1 MKLIHTLILTLLLTA
16 CASLKST
23 NEQPQTIPWPTRQ
36 AQAQS
41 ITQWDI
47 QGVIGIKSDKQN
59 FSAHYYWIQ
68 QGDNYTISLYGPLG
82 VGAIKLQGNQQTVI
96 LTNSDGK
103 QYQASNPEQLMQENV
118 GWSLPVSDLYY
129 WIRALP
135 SRNSA
140 HHETFDIYNRLTSL
154 DQEGWHIDYRQ
165 YQSTPSGDLP
175 KKLSLKQSDIE
186 TNIVIQ
192 RWQLNPL

>member
-16 CASLKST
+16 CTSLKST
-23 NEQPQTIPWPTRQ
+23 NKQSQNLPWKTRQ
-36 AQAQS
+36 AQARS

-47 QGVIGIKSDKQN
+47 QGVIGIKSNEQN

-82 VGAIKLQGNQQTVI
+82 VGAIKLQGNQQTVT
-96 LTNSDGK
+96 LTGSDGK
-103 QYQASNPEQLMQENV
+103 QYQARDPEQLMQENT

-135 SRNSA
+135 SPHSTHND
-140 HHETFDIYNRLTSL
+140 TFDAYHRLASL
-154 DQEGWHIDYRQ
+154 DQEGWHIHYEQ
-165 YQSTPSGDLP
+165 YQPTPNGDLP
-175 KKLSLKQSDIE
+175 KKLSLEQADIS
-186 TNIVIQ
+186 TTIVIQ
-192 RWQLNPL
+192 RWQSNP